1 MQKRNAT
8 VAVVGAGDSIGA
20 GKFAAESFGEKQSLF
35 LVMAGQKRDARLKP
49 KCPGHPRLHGT
60 HPKKDVDARAKPGHD
75 DGE

>member
-1 MQKRNAT
+1 
-8 VAVVGAGDSIGA
+8 
-20 GKFAAESFGEKQSLF
+20 
-35 LVMAGQKRDARLKP
+35 MAGQKRDARLKP